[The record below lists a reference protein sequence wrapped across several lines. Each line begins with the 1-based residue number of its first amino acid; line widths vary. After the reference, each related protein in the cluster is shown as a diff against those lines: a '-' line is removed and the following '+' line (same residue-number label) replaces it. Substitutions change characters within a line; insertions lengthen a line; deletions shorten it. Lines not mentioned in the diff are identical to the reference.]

1 MEAVSTDQVP
11 AGERFAFWH
20 EMSSKMWLPLD
31 TRCAPDQESTFR
43 AQAGFGGI
51 DPVQATLLT
60 ATPHSIHRTPKLVRE
75 ADPEEFL
82 VTCAVRGLVLGE
94 QDDRRAVLRAGDL
107 TLRDSSRPYLTRL
120 APKGPTGQV
129 LVLRFPRPLLP
140 FPARDLGRLSAV
152 AIPGAQGIG
161 ALSSA
166 FLLQLARH
174 LHEFSPADTGRLSAL
189 TLDVLI
195 AALADALDT
204 QSTVPPHTRQR
215 ALVARI
221 RAFMLDN
228 LGDPRLTPD
237 TIAAA
242 HHISLRYLHKL
253 FQNEGHTVAGW
264 IRERRLEQCRH
275 DLADPRLAARPI
287 HAVAARRGFTSA
299 AHFSQVFRTAY
310 GLSPRQYRLQC
321 MTVHAD

>member
-20 EMSSKMWLPLD
+20 EMCSKMWLPLD
-31 TRCAPDQESTFR
+31 TRCAPHPESAFR
-43 AQAGFGGI
+43 AQASFSGI
-51 DPVQATLLT
+51 DLVQATLLT

-82 VTCAVRGLVLGE
+82 VTCAVRGRVFGE
-94 QDDRRAVLRAGDL
+94 QDDRRAVLHAGDL

-120 APKGPTGQV
+120 APREPTGQV

-152 AIPGAQGIG
+152 TIPGAQGIG
-161 ALSSA
+161 ALCSA

-174 LHEFSPADTGRLSAL
+174 MHEFSPADTGRLSAL

-204 QSTVPPHTRQR
+204 QAAVSPHTRQR
-215 ALVARI
+215 ALMAQI
-221 RAFMLDN
+221 RAFILDN
-228 LGDPRLTPD
+228 LCDPQLTPD
-237 TIAAA
+237 AIAAA

-253 FQNEGHTVAGW
+253 FQQEGQTVAGF
-264 IRERRLEQCRH
+264 IRERRLEQCRR
-275 DLADPRLAARPI
+275 DLANPRLAARPI
-287 HAVAARRGFTSA
+287 HAIAARWGFTSP
-299 AHFSQVFRTAY
+299 AHFSQAFRAAY
-310 GLSPRQYRLQC
+310 GLSPRQYRQEC
-321 MTVHAD
+321 TTVHAD